1 MPLEKRSLTLEGHR
15 TSLALEPEF
24 WEGLAALA
32 ARTGTSVP
40 RTVAAIDRTRGVRS
54 LASAVR
60 LAVLVGLPDAAPK
73 GIPPSDE
80 EAPDADS

>member
-24 WEGLAALA
+24 WTGLAALA
-32 ARTGTSVP
+32 ARSDTTVP
-40 RTVAAIDRTRGVRS
+40 RMVAAIDHKRGDRS

-60 LAVLVGLPDAAPK
+60 LAVLAGQSPADPDEPGA
-73 GIPPSDE
+73 GG
-80 EAPDADS
+80 